1 MSVVYGP
8 GAEQNVDPTLINA
21 VEEAAH
27 ELGVTLY
34 VSSTTGGTHS
44 KYSAHWLDEAK
55 GWGHALDV
63 SRIDGHKMANL
74 TPARGGKVGVMI
86 SRHIPAHRLRELITP
101 QFGLRFHR
109 PVWSKETETRLVT
122 AHRDHVHVSIVPIGD
137 AT

>member
-8 GAEQNVDPTLINA
+8 GAEQNVDPTLITA

-27 ELGVTLY
+27 DLGVTLY

-44 KYSAHWLDEAK
+44 KYSAHWLDEEK

-63 SRIDGHKMANL
+63 SRIDGHKMVNL
-74 TPARGGKVGVMI
+74 TPARGGKVAMAI
-86 SRHIPAHRLRELITP
+86 MAHIPFHRWRECICP

-109 PVWSKETETRLVT
+109 PVWPKDTEARLVG
-122 AHRDHVHVSIVPIGD
+122 AHRDHCHISIVPL
-137 AT
+137 